1 MTSYLLTR
9 CLYQKMSRYNVFQYG
24 TPDRMSYLRTLYDH
38 FENFRKIKFQWG
50 RNFEKPL
57 AFCEFLLDFQS
68 ENDLELTKDRRIKMR
83 RSFWSRTY
91 FCFFF
96 HCLTPPP
103 YFYKNIYSKLLYV
116 HIRRLK
122 NVQK

>member
-1 MTSYLLTR
+1 MTTYLLT
-9 CLYQKMSRYNVFQYG
+9 CSFHQKMCRYNVFQCEI
-24 TPDRMSYLRTLYDH
+24 TDRMRCLRALYDH

-57 AFCEFLLDFQS
+57 AFCEFSLDFRS
-68 ENDLELTKDRRIKMR
+68 ENDFELTRDRRIKMR

-91 FCFFF
+91 FCFF

-103 YFYKNIYSKLLYV
+103 TSIKTSMQSYCMCTLGG
-116 HIRRLK
+116 
-122 NVQK
+122 

>member
-1 MTSYLLTR
+1 MTTYLLT
-9 CLYQKMSRYNVFQYG
+9 CSFHQKMCRYNVFQCEI
-24 TPDRMSYLRTLYDH
+24 TDRMRCLRALYDH

-57 AFCEFLLDFQS
+57 AFCEFSLDFQS
-68 ENDLELTKDRRIKMR
+68 ENDFELTKDRRIKMR

-91 FCFFF
+91 FCFFPLS
-96 HCLTPPP
+96 HSSP